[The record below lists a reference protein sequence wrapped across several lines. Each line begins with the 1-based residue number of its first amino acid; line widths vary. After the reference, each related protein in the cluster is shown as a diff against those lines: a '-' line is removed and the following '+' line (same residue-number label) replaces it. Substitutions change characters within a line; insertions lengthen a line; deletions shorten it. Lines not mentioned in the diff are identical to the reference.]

1 MDDEMNNYEDEAQK
15 LVDFVSANTKIG
27 ASSPTPPIHGDDQQF
42 EDIVRAVE
50 ILVGDRNKRFTN
62 ARDDMAAASEVMQ
75 AVEDNISVQNE
86 AWAIDQILQDE
97 ESDLPKM
104 TVLEVTILEALPDL
118 LQDWM
123 NKNMAAIA
131 TEMIRRDT
139 LHDAVA
145 QVWSKKMKNST

>member
-1 MDDEMNNYEDEAQK
+1 MNNYEDEAQK
-15 LVDFVSANTKIG
+15 LADFVPANTKIG
-27 ASSPTPPIHGDDQQF
+27 ASSPIPSIPGDNQQF

-104 TVLEVTILEALPDL
+104 TVLEVMIREALPDL

-123 NKNMAAIA
+123 NKNMEAIA
-131 TEMIRRDT
+131 TEMIRRDA

>member
-1 MDDEMNNYEDEAQK
+1 
-15 LVDFVSANTKIG
+15 
-27 ASSPTPPIHGDDQQF
+27 
-42 EDIVRAVE
+42 
-50 ILVGDRNKRFTN
+50 
-62 ARDDMAAASEVMQ
+62 MAAASEVMQ

-86 AWAIDQILQDE
+86 AWAVDQILQDE

-104 TVLEVTILEALPDL
+104 TVLEVMILEALPDL

-131 TEMIRRDT
+131 TEMIRRDA

-145 QVWSKKMKNST
+145 QV

>member
-1 MDDEMNNYEDEAQK
+1 MNNYEDEAQK
-15 LVDFVSANTKIG
+15 LADFVPANTKIG
-27 ASSPTPPIHGDDQQF
+27 ASSPTPSIPGDDQQF
-42 EDIVRAVE
+42 EGIVRAFE

-104 TVLEVTILEALPDL
+104 TVLEVMISEALPDL
-118 LQDWM
+118 LKDWM
-123 NKNMAAIA
+123 NKNMEAIA
-131 TEMIRRDT
+131 TEMIRRDA

-145 QVWSKKMKNST
+145 QVWSRK

>member
-1 MDDEMNNYEDEAQK
+1 MKTRRKNSQI
-15 LVDFVSANTKIG
+15 LFQQNTKIG
-27 ASSPTPPIHGDDQQF
+27 ASSPTPSIPGDDQQF

-50 ILVGDRNKRFTN
+50 ILVGDRNKRFTD
-62 ARDDMAAASEVMQ
+62 ARDYMATASEVMQ

-104 TVLEVTILEALPDL
+104 TVLEVMILEALPDL

-131 TEMIRRDT
+131 TEMIRRDA

>member
-1 MDDEMNNYEDEAQK
+1 MNNYEDEAQK
-15 LVDFVSANTKIG
+15 LADFVPANTKIG
-27 ASSPTPPIHGDDQQF
+27 ASSPTPSIPGDDQQF

-104 TVLEVTILEALPDL
+104 TVLEVMIREALPDL

-123 NKNMAAIA
+123 NKNMEAIA
-131 TEMIRRDT
+131 TEMIRRDA

>member
-1 MDDEMNNYEDEAQK
+1 MNNYEDEAQK
-15 LVDFVSANTKIG
+15 LADFVPANTKIG
-27 ASSPTPPIHGDDQQF
+27 ASSPTLSIPGDDQQF

-50 ILVGDRNKRFTN
+50 ILVGDRNKRFTH

-104 TVLEVTILEALPDL
+104 TVLEVMILEALPDL

-123 NKNMAAIA
+123 NKNMEAIA
-131 TEMIRRDT
+131 TEMIRRDA

>member
-1 MDDEMNNYEDEAQK
+1 MNNYEDEAQK
-15 LVDFVSANTKIG
+15 LADFVPANTKIG
-27 ASSPTPPIHGDDQQF
+27 ASSPTPSIPGDDQQF
-42 EDIVRAVE
+42 EDIIRAVE

-86 AWAIDQILQDE
+86 AWATDQILQDE

-104 TVLEVTILEALPDL
+104 TVLEVMIREALPDL
-118 LQDWM
+118 LKDWM
-123 NKNMAAIA
+123 NKNMEAIA
-131 TEMIRRDT
+131 TEMIRRDA

>member
-1 MDDEMNNYEDEAQK
+1 MNNYEDEAQK
-15 LVDFVSANTKIG
+15 LADFVPANTKIG
-27 ASSPTPPIHGDDQQF
+27 ASSPTPSIPGDDQQF
-42 EDIVRAVE
+42 EGIVRAFE
-50 ILVGDRNKRFTN
+50 ILVGDRNKRFTH

-104 TVLEVTILEALPDL
+104 TVLEVMIREALTDL
-118 LQDWM
+118 LKDWM
-123 NKNMAAIA
+123 NKNMEAIA
-131 TEMIRRDT
+131 TEMIRRDA

>member
-1 MDDEMNNYEDEAQK
+1 MNNYEDEAQK
-15 LVDFVSANTKIG
+15 LADFVPANTKIG
-27 ASSPTPPIHGDDQQF
+27 ASSPTPSIPGDDQQF
-42 EDIVRAVE
+42 EGIVRAFE

-62 ARDDMAAASEVMQ
+62 ARDDMAAAIEVMQ

-104 TVLEVTILEALPDL
+104 TVLEVMISEALPDL
-118 LQDWM
+118 LKDWM
-123 NKNMAAIA
+123 NKNMEAIA
-131 TEMIRRDT
+131 TEMIRRDA

-145 QVWSKKMKNST
+145 QVWSRK